1 MMLLIPF
8 LFVGCSAKLKFID
21 QQNGNAYYGETG
33 STIRSNGNIAAT
45 IENEHY
51 SGEWMYSAS
60 GGGFTMSSMQI
71 VGSTTGTANGFGTGV
86 TAPMSGNGLITMK
99 GDNNGYI
106 RCIYNFSQWS
116 DSGSGEC
123 LRNDGKKF
131 DVIINR

>member
-1 MMLLIPF
+1 
-8 LFVGCSAKLKFID
+8 
-21 QQNGNAYYGETG
+21 
-33 STIRSNGNIAAT
+33 
-45 IENEHY
+45 
-51 SGEWMYSAS
+51 MYSAS

-99 GDNNGYI
+99 GHNNGYI